1 LQISACGYGERLKVI
16 QRTEHKIMK
25 TWGQCGPPVVSVW
38 CITYNHKDYIG
49 EAIDGFL
56 MQETNFPIEIWIH
69 DDASTDGTREIVER
83 YQLSY
88 PRIIKTILQ
97 TKNQYSA
104 GKKPSSFLHGT
115 SSAKYIA
122 FCEGDDYWTDPTK
135 IQKQVDFLESHP
147 EYVISGHDASI
158 INQHGK
164 VTTKSRM
171 LDDVRKDYDEFDV
184 AMEKARVLT
193 LTRVW
198 RNVVKEFAPERHA
211 VLNGDAFLLSILG
224 GYGKSHFHH
233 DIQPAAYR
241 QHLGGVYSS
250 LTRKKQLQE
259 ATITRLVMSKYYERI
274 GNVYLS
280 KFFYSQ
286 GMRYAVK
293 GLSISELA
301 GEIVVRVVF
310 LENLKAFL
318 RKVLGHRLKS
328 KIKLVMKSLSR
339 NTPNKIDK

>member
-1 LQISACGYGERLKVI
+1 
-16 QRTEHKIMK
+16 M
-25 TWGQCGPPVVSVW
+25 
-38 CITYNHKDYIG
+38 
-49 EAIDGFL
+49 
-56 MQETNFPIEIWIH
+56 
-69 DDASTDGTREIVER
+69 
-83 YQLSY
+83 
-88 PRIIKTILQ
+88 Q

-115 SSAKYIA
+115 SNAKYIA

-259 ATITRLVMSKYYERI
+259 ATITRLVMSKYYERTGNIKLAKVYYSRFMRNVVEGLSVADLAKELVVKLFLLKKLTGLLRKNTRSPTSRENQKSKGQPMAVCSI
-274 GNVYLS
+274 GN
-280 KFFYSQ
+280 
-286 GMRYAVK
+286 
-293 GLSISELA
+293 
-301 GEIVVRVVF
+301 
-310 LENLKAFL
+310 
-318 RKVLGHRLKS
+318 
-328 KIKLVMKSLSR
+328 
-339 NTPNKIDK
+339 